1 MPPNGADE
9 TFEAAGGA
17 GLIETVDEVDVEL
30 VMFALEFNE
39 NV

>member
-9 TFEAAGGA
+9 TFAVAGGA
-17 GLIETVDEVDVEL
+17 GLIETLVEVDVEL
-30 VMFALEFNE
+30 VIFALEFNE